1 VLPRE
6 LRAAAILPDQPYRV
20 LTAREHSIVQVE
32 AQAWFD
38 KSMLARYGEYGVRS
52 WVSYRLPVRCYVLL
66 LTKRGL
72 PKGLRTQGVID
83 AGDIQVESCGK
94 DASQTRRQ
102 TIP

>member
-1 VLPRE
+1 
-6 LRAAAILPDQPYRV
+6 
-20 LTAREHSIVQVE
+20 
-32 AQAWFD
+32 
-38 KSMLARYGEYGVRS
+38 MLARYGEYGVRS